1 MKVIL
6 NGNVP
11 INRYYVQMLCM
22 IYFPGVKFSE
32 SEDAEDDGLRLSV
45 DVQRIDDVIKAQ
57 CTLTALGKEGSAE
70 REKEISDGITED
82 KAIKLAIG
90 AAMLALGEELLS
102 YRPSWGMLIGVRP
115 SKVAME
121 KLLEGNSK
129 TKVRKILRNDYFVT
143 VKKAALAT
151 DVALAEKAIIGNPDK
166 KDCSV
171 YISIP
176 FCPTRCAY
184 CSFVSYTSK
193 KLLSLIPEYLIRLC
207 SDIEATFAMAK
218 KHGLNVKTVYIGGGT
233 PTILTATE
241 LEMLLSK
248 IYDCIDVSSLEEYTL
263 EAGRPDTIDAE
274 KLAIAA
280 KYGVTRMS
288 VNPQSLCDKV
298 LSGVGRSHTTEEFFR
313 AYDIARSSGIK
324 YINTDL
330 IAGLPGDTFKTFSET
345 FDKILE
351 LSPDNITVHTF
362 CVKKSAELMQRGPTI
377 FSRKGGDAVKCVD
390 YSQLRAM
397 QEGYKPYYMYRQK
410 NTVGNLENVGFAKPG
425 SEGLYNIYMME
436 EVHTILAA
444 GAGAVTKLLEYKG
457 ALEGKTR
464 IKRLFN
470 PKYPYEYLRN
480 DNMVE
485 IEKAAEEF
493 FAEEI

>member
-1 MKVIL
+1 MKL
-6 NGNVP
+6 FLEGNIP

-32 SEDAEDDGLRLSV
+32 SEEAEDDGLQLSV
-45 DVQRIDDVIKAQ
+45 NVQRAEEIVTAK
-57 CTLTALGKEGSAE
+57 CTLRALGKEGSAE
-70 REKEISDGITED
+70 KERAVGDGITED
-82 KAIKLAIG
+82 RATKLAIG
-90 AAMLALGEELLS
+90 AAMLAIGEEVLS

-129 TKVRKILRNDYFVT
+129 TKVRKILRNDFSVT

-151 DVALAEKAIIGNPDK
+151 DVALAERAIIGNPDK

-171 YISIP
+171 YVSIP

-207 SDIEATFAMAK
+207 ADIESTFALAK
-218 KHGLNVKTVYIGGGT
+218 NQGLNVKTVYIGGGT

-248 IYDCIDVSSLEEYTL
+248 ISDCIDVSTLEEYTL

-274 KLAIAA
+274 KLSIAA

-298 LSGVGRSHTTEEFFR
+298 LSGVGRSHTTEEFYR
-313 AYDIARSSGIK
+313 AYDIARASGIK

-351 LSPDNITVHTF
+351 ISPDNITVHTF
-362 CVKKSAELMQRGPTI
+362 CVKKSAELMQQGPSI
-377 FSRKGGDAVKCVD
+377 FSRRGGDAVKCVD

-444 GAGAVTKLLEYKG
+444 GAGAVTKLVEYKSAG
-457 ALEGKTR
+457 EGKTR
-464 IKRLFN
+464 IKRLFS
-470 PKYPYEYLRN
+470 PKYPYEYLRS
-480 DNMVE
+480 DNTEE
-485 IEKAAEEF
+485 IARCAEEF